1 MRILIVEDEQNIVSY
16 LSRSLSAEGFAVD
29 TATDGDTG
37 LEKAL
42 AGAYDAIT
50 LDVMLPGM
58 NGYQVCRELRAAGV
72 TTPVLMLTAK
82 DGEYDAADALDMGAD
97 DFLRKPFSMVVLLAR
112 LRAMLRRGSASRAGR
127 LVVGD
132 LELDASSKQ
141 VRRAGQ
147 RIELTPREFGLL
159 EYLMV
164 NSPNPLSKS
173 QLLERVWGIEFAGNE
188 NLVEVYVGYLRKK
201 VDAPFGT
208 PLVKTVRG
216 FGYKVCEGD

>member
-82 DGEYDAADALDMGAD
+82 DGEYDEADALDMGAD

-164 NSPNPLSKS
+164 SSPNPLSKS

>member
-82 DGEYDAADALDMGAD
+82 DGEYDEADALDMGAD